1 MIVLSTTAQIYLPTY
16 GPLPSID
23 NSNRRFQLQPYASVS
38 AGVIFFNAPTS
49 YLSAPM
55 GLMLAKPLSNN
66 WAAFSSL
73 SLAPTVFSINRLYTD
88 PASRSPYPANP
99 FSGTYG
105 LGLNAAVQ
113 AGLIYTNDAKT
124 FSISGSVILERGTY
138 PVYTPSNKH
147 TYKPAY

>member
-1 MIVLSTTAQIYLPTY
+1 MTVLSTTAQIYLPTY
-16 GPLPSID
+16 GPIPSID

-49 YLSAPM
+49 YISAPL

-88 PASRSPYPANP
+88 PAFRSPWSANP
-99 FSGTYG
+99 FSGAYG
-105 LGLNAAVQ
+105 LGVNAAIQ

-124 FSISGSVILERGTY
+124 FSISGSVILERGSY
-138 PVYTPSNKH
+138 PVYTPSNKR
-147 TYKPAY
+147 TYKAAY